1 MNMNKYLVC
10 VSLVAVALLSG
21 CGSSAKYVET
31 GGRRSVVTVGQINIQ
46 DYNQAAE
53 AMINS
58 LLASGVLDRVSNPP
72 AILAISRFVN
82 NTSEQI
88 DIDLLVKKIRVALNK
103 SGKAVTRT
111 TWGLG
116 DTAEDPLAKELEAA
130 AATTAGRKADFT
142 LSGKFIETTVR
153 AGRTQQSTFSFQL
166 SLSDARGLAVW
177 EDEKE
182 ITKQGTRPSIGF

>member
-1 MNMNKYLVC
+1 MNKYLLC
-10 VSLVAVALLSG
+10 ISAFAAVFLTG
-21 CGSSAKYVET
+21 CGSSAKYIET
-31 GGRRSVVTVGQINIQ
+31 GWRRSVVTVGQINIQ
-46 DYNQAAE
+46 DYSQAAE

-58 LLASGVLDRVSNPP
+58 LLASGVLDRAPNPP

-88 DIDLLVKKIRVALNK
+88 DIDLLVKRIRVALNK

-116 DTAEDPLAKELEAA
+116 DTVEDPLAKELADAA
-130 AATTAGRKADFT
+130 AVTAGRKADFT

-153 AGRTQQSTFSFQL
+153 AGRTRQSTFSFQL
-166 SLSDARGLAVW
+166 SLSDTRGLAVW

-182 ITKQGTRPSIGF
+182 ITKQGTRPSVGF

>member
-1 MNMNKYLVC
+1 MKKQILVSAFAI
-10 VSLVAVALLSG
+10 VLLAGCSSG
-21 CGSSAKYVET
+21 AKYIET
-31 GGRRSVVTVGQINIQ
+31 GSRRSVVTVGQINIQ
-46 DYNQAAE
+46 DYSQAAE

-58 LLASGVLDRVSNPP
+58 LLASGVLDRVPNPP

-111 TWGLG
+111 TWGIG
-116 DTAEDPLAKELEAA
+116 DTAEDPLAKELEEAA
-130 AATTAGRKADFT
+130 AATAGRKADFT

-153 AGRTQQSTFSFQL
+153 AGRTRQTTFTFQL

-182 ITKQGTRPSIGF
+182 ITKQGTRPTIGF

>member
-1 MNMNKYLVC
+1 MNKHLFC
-10 VSLVAVALLSG
+10 VSVFSVALLTG
-21 CGSSAKYVET
+21 CSSSAKYIET
-31 GGRRSVVTVGQINIQ
+31 GGRRSIVTVGQINIQ
-46 DYNQAAE
+46 DYSQAAE

-58 LLASGVLDRVSNPP
+58 LLASGVLDRVQNPP
-72 AILAISRFVN
+72 AVLAISRFVN

-88 DIDLLVKKIRVALNK
+88 DIDLLVKRIRVALNK
-103 SGKAVTRT
+103 SGKALTRT

-116 DTAEDPLAKELEAA
+116 DTVEDPLAKELADAA
-130 AATTAGRKADFT
+130 AVTAGRKADFT

-153 AGRTQQSTFSFQL
+153 ARQVRQSTFSFQL

-182 ITKQGTRPSIGF
+182 ITKQGTRPSVGF